1 MLRPGQ
7 PEEGVL
13 IARLG
18 LHRQRGL
25 DYGRGR
31 GRVGRGPGQRTT
43 RQGENGAGAEPYGR
57 QKKGVH
63 ATQTHASCSS
73 LQRRRGAHP
82 SRIYNLTVPPMYRGA
97 VDGKGYEEVD

>member
-1 MLRPGQ
+1 MPGQ
-7 PEEGVL
+7 PEESVL

-43 RQGENGAGAEPYGR
+43 RQGEDGAGAEPYGR
-57 QKKGVH
+57 QKKAFTPHRPMLHVRPFSAGEVPN
-63 ATQTHASCSS
+63 
-73 LQRRRGAHP
+73 P
-82 SRIYNLTVPPMYRGA
+82 SRIYNLTVPPH
-97 VDGKGYEEVD
+97 V